1 MWLRIIYCHLLH
13 CFYSVFT
20 SVLFHSK
27 DLSDFSEFDAVS
39 TDTNPWTNSVS
50 ESFFRW
56 RNTEDAALEMMNMS
70 PAILNYTVKFNQT
83 VAAVQYNDT
92 NSSFSSLHCVFISRS
107 LRFITPESP
116 RLLLLRF
123 SSLRCDGFDFRA
135 EVRIRLCFSVI
146 LHPHRLKTERE
157 NTINQI

>member
-1 MWLRIIYCHLLH
+1 MYMIKDVLNVLNVPKISITNFRQKSKLRS
-13 CFYSVFT
+13 FAF
-20 SVLFHSK
+20 
-27 DLSDFSEFDAVS
+27 ARQ
-39 TDTNPWTNSVS
+39 NSVS

-107 LRFITPESP
+107 LRFFTPESP
-116 RLLLLRF
+116 RLFQLRF

-146 LHPHRLKTERE
+146 LHPHRLKTEGE
-157 NTINQI
+157 KTILQIYGK